1 MQRVMII
8 GAAGLLG
15 QYLSAKAVERGLDV
29 TATFNRTRPEQKEVP
44 LVHLDITDPDAVDT
58 VISKAAPD
66 VVFLPSAL
74 TSVDHCETHPQQAWA
89 VNAEGTFNVASA
101 CKNVG
106 ARLFYVST
114 DYVFN
119 GEKGE
124 KYYEFDTPDPINV
137 YAQTKLEGERLTLDA
152 NRRNIVARVSVLY
165 GWNRV
170 SDKTNFVTWAI
181 NEMRRGIEVKL
192 FGDQNV
198 TPTYAP
204 NAADVMLKMAQENGT
219 GLYHVAGPNCL
230 SRYEMGLRIAEEFG
244 LDASLC
250 KKVRTEDVELPAK
263 RGRVTC
269 LDINRA
275 QAEFNITMS
284 SFATGLAEMRATE

>member
-1 MQRVMII
+1 MII

-15 QYLSAKAVERGLDV
+15 QYMCVSAVKRGLDV
-29 TATFNRTRPEQKEVP
+29 TATFNRTRPEQREVP
-44 LVHLDITDPDAVDT
+44 QVHLDITVADAVDT
-58 VISKAAPD
+58 VIAKAAPD

-74 TSVDHCETHPQQAWA
+74 TSVDYCETHPGEAWA

-119 GEKGE
+119 GGKGE
-124 KYYEFDTPDPINV
+124 KYYEFDSPDPISV

-170 SDKTNFVTWAI
+170 SDKTNFVTWVM
-181 NEMRRGIEVKL
+181 NELRQGREVKL

-204 NAADVMLKMAQENGT
+204 NAADVMLAMAEENGA

-230 SRYEMGLRIAEEFG
+230 SRYEMGLRIAEAFG
-244 LDASLC
+244 LNASLC
-250 KKVRTEDVELPAK
+250 KKVRTEDVPLPAK

-269 LDINRA
+269 LDINKV
-275 QAEFNITMS
+275 QAEFNTTMS
-284 SFATGLAEMRATE
+284 SFVAGLADMRTTE